1 MALIVLAVVVVAA
14 DELISSELL
23 LTCPSDQG
31 YTSYQFIVPIDCEE
45 QTTDVA
51 ATCFYYLAVRRNPV
65 NGSFADFHLS
75 ATTQGYVAVGFSRD
89 SLMGEDDVIE
99 RD

>member
-1 MALIVLAVVVVAA
+1 MALVYILVLAVVVVAA
-14 DELISSELL
+14 DEPSEGPGQLTSSELL
-23 LTCPSDQG
+23 LTCPLDQG

-65 NGSFADFHLS
+65 NGSFADFHYQQQHMAMLLS
-75 ATTQGYVAVGFSRD
+75 G
-89 SLMGEDDVIE
+89 SLRIV
-99 RD
+99 